1 MKIIDGLNV
10 TFSPKRML
18 GITKLKSKVSK
29 TTGIPLT
36 KQGFERKIGRIVVN
50 TIYDLLQ

>member
-18 GITKLKSKVSK
+18 GITKLKRKVSNK
-29 TTGIPLT
+29 TGIPLT
-36 KQGFERKIGRIVVN
+36 KQGFERKLGRLVAN
-50 TIYDLLQ
+50 TIYHIFQ